1 VGTRWVQ
8 KWEIQG
14 SRGDIYT
21 VARDADGN
29 FGCSCPV
36 WKFKREECK
45 HIRQVK
51 DMLRNEAGPQ
61 EGPVLPKKT
70 RKRRS
75 KPVVPIDWGGENNVW
90 F

>member
-1 VGTRWVQ
+1 VGTRWVK

-14 SRGDIYT
+14 SKGDIYT
-21 VARDADGN
+21 VAQDADGN

-45 HIRQVK
+45 HIKQVK
-51 DMLRNEAGPQ
+51 DMLLNES
-61 EGPVLPKKT
+61 ELSKPVLPKKT
-70 RKRRS
+70 RKSS
-75 KPVVPIDWGGENNVW
+75 KPVPIDWGGGKSVW